1 MWICALSV
9 CLTLAFSVFWHCL
22 SLKISFMPFSL
33 SVFQDCSP
41 SVSCTSSVC
50 VTFSSFSPLCFLY
63 SMSSPPIW
71 PGSPFYRKNKGV
83 LLQGRVMC
91 LTVFM
96 NHFVPNVSLVPLT
109 SSLFILLA
117 SVLLQEGIW
126 FICMLFRWVFPSTKG
141 SYSCTWLAPKGI
153 ICVGVYLVCLPWFKK
168 SCFKS
173 ETVFLHF
180 FSMWYLD
187 PASLS
192 VVSSLCLIL

>member
-1 MWICALSV
+1 MAEASHHGNSLWICALSV
-9 CLTLAFSVFWHCL
+9 CLTLSFSVFWHCL

-96 NHFVPNVSLVPLT
+96 NHFVLNVSLVPLT
-109 SSLFILLA
+109 SALYLFY
-117 SVLLQEGIW
+117 SHQ
-126 FICMLFRWVFPSTKG
+126 FYYKKG
-141 SYSCTWLAPKGI
+141 SGLFACS
-153 ICVGVYLVCLPWFKK
+153 
-168 SCFKS
+168 
-173 ETVFLHF
+173 
-180 FSMWYLD
+180 LD
-187 PASLS
+187 EPFHQQKAHIH
-192 VVSSLCLIL
+192 VPG